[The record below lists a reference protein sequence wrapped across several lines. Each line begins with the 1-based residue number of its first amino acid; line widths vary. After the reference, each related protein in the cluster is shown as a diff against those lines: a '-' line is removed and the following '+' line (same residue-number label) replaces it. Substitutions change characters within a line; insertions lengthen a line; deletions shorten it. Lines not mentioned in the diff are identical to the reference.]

1 MGEFILDTDKML
13 VSLLW
18 NNLKQN
24 SDAAGISSQNQIAL
38 SAPNTAQAAGAKLSV
53 FLYNINR
60 TETARNTAATDVSGK
75 ITRQASFALSY
86 LITPGTGKDEN
97 DHLLLGRIVQILENN
112 PVLAESQAGKLN
124 LRIKVDSLSLDNL
137 TNLWIALNTPLKP
150 CVSCTISQTTTD
162 LQAAPETE
170 ITPTTPKP
178 SANNN
183 RATELYQTVFKT
195 YVEQAEGWKKRNM
208 LQKQFVFQDFKK
220 TTDMSVD
227 EMLTA
232 LNGLG
237 DKLEMGRPTSQFIKP
252 LNALAEFYEHQ
263 RDILKG
269 ATKFSQKQK
278 ENIETIN
285 GWVQEVKA
293 LLEGIESLKVKS

>member
-13 VSLLW
+13 ISLLW
-18 NNLKQN
+18 NILKTN
-24 SDAAGISSQNQIAL
+24 SDATGISDQNQIAL
-38 SAPNTAQAAGAKLSV
+38 SAPNTAQAAGAKVSV

-60 TETARNTAATDVSGK
+60 TDVARNSPATDASGRK
-75 ITRQASFALSY
+75 THQTGFALSY
-86 LITPGTGKDEN
+86 LITPCSGEDEN

-112 PVLAESQAGKLN
+112 PVLYESKAGSDSN
-124 LRIKVDSLSLDNL
+124 LRVKVDSLSIDNL
-137 TNLWIALNTPLKP
+137 TNLWIALNTPLKASI
-150 CVSCTISQTTTD
+150 SCTISQTTTNLEGIIEIATPPTTSNPLVND
-162 LQAAPETE
+162 KATE
-170 ITPTTPKP
+170 I
-178 SANNN
+178 
-183 RATELYQTVFKT
+183 YQTVFKT
-195 YVEQAEGWKKRNM
+195 YSEQAEGWKKRNM
-208 LQKQFVFQDFKK
+208 LQKQFVFQDFKR

-237 DKLEMGRPTSQFIKP
+237 DKLETGRPTSQFIKP

-278 ENIETIN
+278 ENIETID

-293 LLEGIESLKVKS
+293 LLEALGALS